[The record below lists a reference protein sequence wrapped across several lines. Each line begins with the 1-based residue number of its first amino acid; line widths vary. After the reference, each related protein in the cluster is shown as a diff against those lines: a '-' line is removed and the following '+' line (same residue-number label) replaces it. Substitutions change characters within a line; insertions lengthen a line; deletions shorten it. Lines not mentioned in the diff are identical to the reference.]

1 MVMNKNDTL
10 KQITCIERLDDN
22 AKTFDELT
30 KHIQSGRPDLAVHE
44 MASWNAVSDLDPYT
58 YENILEAAS
67 QFNERIVYDDGVNLL
82 AANNGIIVLYQYE
95 SID

>member
-30 KHIQSGRPDLAVHE
+30 KHIKLGRPDFAVFE